1 VNQDTPAGNGPIVVV
16 AAIDEDYVLP
26 LTVMVRSLLENLR
39 AGVSVRLFV
48 LHDGACP
55 ASIDHAEA
63 SWTPYPIHTKW
74 IRPGIGKIERL
85 LEQGVSRAVPA
96 VFYRLQMEDLLPGDV
111 SKVIYM
117 DADMLVLGDLAELW
131 EINLDDHLALA
142 VPDAYSMLFHVDRL
156 SRVHLAE
163 GISFDRRST
172 YFNSGML
179 VIDLV
184 AWRDARIKEQAL
196 ALAEAHLKD
205 FEFYDQDVLNCVLQG
220 RWKPVSPSW
229 NLHVVPEIFFCWG
242 DPSYARPDVQDALT
256 QPNIVHFVSVTKP
269 WHSGCLDA
277 YTEVFHQ
284 YLKRTKWADEAG
296 RSAPPEGVGVHAFP
310 VRPLRR
316 LNWSLW
322 SAIIRRRYVRAL
334 ASVLAVV
341 ASSPWL
347 ILVYPQWLLQ
357 RWRVFSAYGG
367 GRWRFLLRLI
377 RWPE

>member
-205 FEFYDQDVLNCVLQG
+205 FEFYDQDVL
-220 RWKPVSPSW
+220 K
-229 NLHVVPEIFFCWG
+229 
-242 DPSYARPDVQDALT
+242 LT